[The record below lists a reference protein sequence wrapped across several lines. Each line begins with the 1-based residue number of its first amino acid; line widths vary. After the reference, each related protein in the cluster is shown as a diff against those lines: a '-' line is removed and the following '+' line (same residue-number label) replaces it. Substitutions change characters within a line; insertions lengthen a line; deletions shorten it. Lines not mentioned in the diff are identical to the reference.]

1 MTCRYSLL
9 SCVIFTI
16 VLVQTI
22 KSQVP
27 NGILFGK
34 NFAQTSFW
42 NVSEP
47 DERQIDWEKLFSHG
61 IHNVWEAEGGSGG
74 NFSSTV
80 RMNRDSNYTT
90 VISDQSGIYV
100 KTKLSERSLTDTA
113 CNKTRQEITLVEGPF
128 IYQERDYRFTN
139 LPGLPNSML
148 IQYLAQFKLKGGGR
162 PDSNITVCSLRVN
175 LNLTDISGKTTT
187 VTLAGK
193 EVKREDLSDEFF
205 TLIILPYDLR
215 IISSFNN
222 SSSGTIDPQSI
233 KSMNISYAVV
243 LPEGISTVNHGELY
257 IDNIEVMDELIWYV
271 YGRDK
276 ERILERFSLKNSQM
290 LSKTNSNIKSGYLNK
305 KDEIAEKG
313 HSGRTPHSGSGRA
326 VVPTIRYVKA
336 GNPTP
341 VYPYT
346 TWATASDSIQ
356 KVVDMCESGDT
367 ILIGTGIYREQVVS
381 EHQGRDL
388 AIIGVDVD
396 SCVVDMKNIPQFTTS
411 YAFRMRDN
419 LIFENITIRTITS
432 STDHKA
438 VWVDVI
444 SGSANVRIRFNKFS
458 GRFYKSLTIWS
469 GRGEIS
475 NNLIAGAEIAFETSY
490 SPGTSTLNIANN
502 YISKSTFGFMVNYGV
517 FKNNLVLL
525 SDMTGLY
532 LSILGGST
540 ASFFNN
546 LIANGRPGSIGIE
559 YARGE
564 IENNIINKHKVAIQP
579 YTSNTPL
586 TFLNNSIDS
595 CTVVFNLSQEGVV
608 HGNISYNNFYGNGT
622 ISNDI
627 SKLDPDTL
635 IYTSYD
641 PMYEGTDS
649 SNYRLRMYSPL
660 IDAGDPTIL
669 DVDGTRSDIGRYGGP
684 YGQRYEYL
692 DLAPKKPRFTLVTSP
707 PLPSRGDAS
716 GTLLKG
722 EGRMEIH
729 WRGGTEADFNSFSL
743 HRGRDP
749 YFIPGELNRIYSGR
763 DTMFT
768 DSLSDPTGNYTYK
781 ITAKDNQGL
790 VSKWDSVTVVL
801 TDIAEGGELTP
812 KGVVLYQNYPN
823 PFNPSTTIRF
833 RLEEPGEVILRVY
846 DVNGSTVAVLNNGWL
861 PAGEHER
868 DFTPGKTGTMNDMAS
883 GVYFYNLTVRDANLK
898 PVFIRSDKMLFV
910 K

>member
-1 MTCRYSLL
+1 MG
-9 SCVIFTI
+9 
-16 VLVQTI
+16 QTI

-27 NGILFGK
+27 NGIPFGK
-34 NFAQTSFW
+34 NFAQNSFW
-42 NVSEP
+42 NISEP
-47 DERQIDWEKLFSHG
+47 DDSQIDWEKLLSHA
-61 IHNVWEAEGGSGG
+61 IHNIWEAEGGSGG
-74 NFSSTV
+74 MYPGTV

-90 VISDQSGIYV
+90 VISDQLGSYV
-100 KTKLSERSLTDTA
+100 KTKLSERWLTDTT
-113 CNKTRQEITLVEGPF
+113 CTKTRQEITLVEGPF
-128 IYQERDYRFTN
+128 IYQERDYNFTN

-193 EVKREDLSDEFF
+193 EVKWDDLSDEFF

-276 ERILERFSLKNSQM
+276 DRIPERFSLKNSQM
-290 LSKTNSNIKSGYLNK
+290 LSKTDSNIKTRYLNK

-356 KVVDMCESGDT
+356 KVVDMCESRDT
-367 ILIGTGIYREQVVS
+367 ILIGTGVYREQVVS

-388 AIIGVDVD
+388 AIIGIDVD
-396 SCVVDMKNIPQFTTS
+396 SCIVDLSGFPQFS
-411 YAFRMRDN
+411 EIYAFFMRDN
-419 LIFENITIRTITS
+419 ITLENLTFRTKKATTYHSGLYISWPAGIT
-432 STDHKA
+432 K
-438 VWVDVI
+438 
-444 SGSANVRIRFNKFS
+444 VRIRNNLFLGNFRYALSVWS
-458 GRFYKSLTIWS
+458 GTGEASMNLFTGAETAIETAYQTSAPPIEIRSNIMYKNIYTLSLSTGLISENLILYNDWKAIALGLFGGTARFY
-469 GRGEIS
+469 
-475 NNLIAGAEIAFETSY
+475 NNLISFGGNASTGVGLGRGFFANNIFRLFTNVVEPWTAY
-490 SPGTSTLNIANN
+490 SPINFINN
-502 YISKSTFGFMVNYGV
+502 TVDSCGV
-517 FKNNLVLL
+517 VF
-525 SDMTGLY
+525 DLY
-532 LSILGGST
+532 RENVV
-540 ASFFNN
+540 A
-546 LIANGRPGSIGIE
+546 GSI
-559 YARGE
+559 
-564 IENNIINKHKVAIQP
+564 N
-579 YTSNTPL
+579 
-586 TFLNNSIDS
+586 
-595 CTVVFNLSQEGVV
+595 
-608 HGNISYNNFYGNGT
+608 YNNFYGNGT

-627 SKLDPDTL
+627 SKLNPDTL

-649 SNYRLRMYSPL
+649 SNYRLQMYSPL

-692 DLAPKKPRFTLVTSP
+692 DLAPKKPSFTLVTSP

-749 YFIPGELNRIYSGR
+749 YFIPGELNRIYTGR

-768 DSLSDPTGNYTYK
+768 DSISDPTGNYTYK
-781 ITAKDNQGL
+781 ITARDNQGL

-801 TDIAEGGELTP
+801 TDIAEGGELSP

>member
-1 MTCRYSLL
+1 M
-9 SCVIFTI
+9 
-16 VLVQTI
+16 VQTI

-27 NGILFGK
+27 DGILFGK
-34 NFAQTSFW
+34 NFAQNSFW
-42 NVSEP
+42 NISEP
-47 DERQIDWEKLFSHG
+47 DERNIDWEKLLSHG
-61 IHNVWEAEGGSGG
+61 IHNIWEAEGGSGSIYSG
-74 NFSSTV
+74 TV

-90 VISDQSGIYV
+90 VISDQSGSYV
-100 KTKLSERSLTDTA
+100 KTKLAERFLTDTS

-148 IQYLAQFKLKGGGR
+148 IQYLAYFKLKSGGR
-162 PDSNITVCSLRVN
+162 PDSNTTVCSLRVN
-175 LNLTDISGKTTT
+175 LNLTDISGNKTT
-187 VTLAGK
+187 VMLAGK
-193 EVKREDLSDEFF
+193 EVKRDDLSDEYF

-222 SSSGTIDPQSI
+222 SSSSKIDPQSI

-243 LPEGISTVNHGELY
+243 LPECISTENHGELY

-276 ERILERFSLKNSQM
+276 ERILERFSMKNSQM
-290 LSKTNSNIKSGYLNK
+290 LSKTNSHIKTGYLNK

-346 TWATASDSIQ
+346 SWATASDSIQ

-381 EHQGRDL
+381 EHPGRDL
-388 AIIGVDVD
+388 AIIGIDVD
-396 SCVVDMKNIPQFTTS
+396 SCVVDLSGFDLFLSCTGFEIQ
-411 YAFRMRDN
+411 DN
-419 LIFENITIRTITS
+419 LILENMSIKTYNFNTWHIGVWLKGSVSSEIRTII
-432 STDHKA
+432 K
-438 VWVDVI
+438 
-444 SGSANVRIRFNKFS
+444 NNKFIGGFQFAFS
-458 GRFYKSLTIWS
+458 IWS
-469 GRGEIS
+469 GDGEVC
-475 NNLIAGAEIAFETSY
+475 
-490 SPGTSTLNIANN
+490 NN
-502 YISKSTFGFMVNYGV
+502 YIQRPQVGIENKF
-517 FKNNLVLL
+517 
-525 SDMTGLY
+525 
-532 LSILGGST
+532 
-540 ASFFNN
+540 
-546 LIANGRPGSIGIE
+546 RPGSRELFIRKNIVLNSQLKGIVSSYGRIVDNMILKSKIDAFEFNVIGGSVAQLNNNLLDNGKNGIF
-559 YARGE
+559 AVKSR
-564 IENNIINKHKVAIQP
+564 IINNII
-579 YTSNTPL
+579 SNMVNCAASYGGNDQ
-586 TFLNNSIDS
+586 FNFVNNIIDS
-595 CTVVFNLSQEGVV
+595 WGTIFDLSNSGVV
-608 HGNISYNNFYGNGT
+608 SGNISYNNFYGNGT

-635 IYTSYD
+635 IYTSCD

-649 SNYRLRMYSPL
+649 SNYRLQMYSPL

-749 YFIPGELNRIYSGR
+749 YFIPGELNRIYTGR

-801 TDIAEGGELTP
+801 TDIAEGGELSP

-846 DVNGSTVAVLNNGWL
+846 DVSGAIVAVLNNGWL

>member
-27 NGILFGK
+27 NGIPFGK
-34 NFAQTSFW
+34 NFAQNSFW
-42 NVSEP
+42 NISEP
-47 DERQIDWEKLFSHG
+47 DDSQIDWEKLLSHA
-61 IHNVWEAEGGSGG
+61 IHNIWEAEGGSGG
-74 NFSSTV
+74 MYLGTV

-90 VISDQSGIYV
+90 VISDQSGSYV
-100 KTKLSERSLTDTA
+100 KTKLPERSLTDTA

-128 IYQERDYRFTN
+128 IYQERDYNFTN
-139 LPGLPNSML
+139 LPGLPSSML

-193 EVKREDLSDEFF
+193 EVKREDLSDEYF

-215 IISSFNN
+215 IISSPNN

-243 LPEGISTVNHGELY
+243 LPEGISTLNHGELY

-276 ERILERFSLKNSQM
+276 ERILERFSMKNSQM
-290 LSKTNSNIKSGYLNK
+290 LSKTNSHIKTGYLNK

-346 TWATASDSIQ
+346 SWATASDSIQ

-396 SCVVDMKNIPQFTTS
+396 SCIVDLSGFPQFS
-411 YAFRMRDN
+411 EIYAFFMRDN
-419 LIFENITIRTITS
+419 LTLENLLFRTK
-432 STDHKA
+432 KA
-438 VWVDVI
+438 TTYHSGLYI
-444 SGSANVRIRFNKFS
+444 SRPTGIAKVRIRNNWFQGNFRCALS
-458 GRFYKSLTIWS
+458 VWS
-469 GRGEIS
+469 GTGEVSMNLFTGTETAIETAYQTSASPIEIKSNIMYKNTYTLSLSTGLIS
-475 NNLIAGAEIAFETSY
+475 GNLILYNDWKAISLGLFGGTAKFYNNLISFGGQS
-490 SPGTSTLNIANN
+490 ST
-502 YISKSTFGFMVNYGV
+502 GV
-517 FKNNLVLL
+517 G
-525 SDMTGLY
+525 MGRGY
-532 LSILGGST
+532 L
-540 ASFFNN
+540 
-546 LIANGRPGSIGIE
+546 
-559 YARGE
+559 
-564 IENNIINKHKVAIQP
+564 ENNIFRFFTKAVESWTA
-579 YTSNTPL
+579 NTPIN
-586 TFLNNSIDS
+586 FINNIIDS
-595 CTVVFNLSQEGVV
+595 CGMVFDLYRENVVA
-608 HGNISYNNFYGNGT
+608 GNINYNNFYGNGT

-627 SKLDPDTL
+627 SKLNPDTL
-635 IYTSYD
+635 IYTSFD

-649 SNYRLRMYSPL
+649 SNYRLQMYSPL

-692 DLAPKKPRFTLVTSP
+692 DLAPKKPRFTLVTKKPVSIET
-707 PLPSRGDAS
+707 R
-716 GTLLKG
+716 
-722 EGRMEIH
+722 

-749 YFIPGELNRIYSGR
+749 YFIPDEFNRIYTGR

-801 TDIAEGGELTP
+801 TDIAEGGELSP
-812 KGVVLYQNYPN
+812 NGVVLYQNYPN

-846 DVNGSTVAVLNNGWL
+846 DVSGGIVAVLNNGWL

-868 DFTPGKTGTMNDMAS
+868 NFTPGKTGTMNDMAS

>member
-1 MTCRYSLL
+1 MKETRTN
-9 SCVIFTI
+9 TI
-16 VLVQTI
+16 
-22 KSQVP
+22 SQ
-27 NGILFGK
+27 
-34 NFAQTSFW
+34 
-42 NVSEP
+42 
-47 DERQIDWEKLFSHG
+47 
-61 IHNVWEAEGGSGG
+61 
-74 NFSSTV
+74 
-80 RMNRDSNYTT
+80 
-90 VISDQSGIYV
+90 
-100 KTKLSERSLTDTA
+100 
-113 CNKTRQEITLVEGPF
+113 
-128 IYQERDYRFTN
+128 
-139 LPGLPNSML
+139 
-148 IQYLAQFKLKGGGR
+148 
-162 PDSNITVCSLRVN
+162 
-175 LNLTDISGKTTT
+175 
-187 VTLAGK
+187 
-193 EVKREDLSDEFF
+193 
-205 TLIILPYDLR
+205 R
-215 IISSFNN
+215 I
-222 SSSGTIDPQSI
+222 
-233 KSMNISYAVV
+233 
-243 LPEGISTVNHGELY
+243 
-257 IDNIEVMDELIWYV
+257 
-271 YGRDK
+271 
-276 ERILERFSLKNSQM
+276 
-290 LSKTNSNIKSGYLNK
+290 
-305 KDEIAEKG
+305 G
-313 HSGRTPHSGSGRA
+313 HSGMPSPVKSPILSIFLVLLFSTTGYS
-326 VVPTIRYVKA
+326 TIRYVKA

-346 TWATASDSIQ
+346 SWATASDSIQ

-396 SCVVDMKNIPQFTTS
+396 SCIVDLRGFPQFDEKF
-411 YAFRMRDN
+411 AFRITDN
-419 LIFENITIRTITS
+419 FILENMMIKTISTS
-432 STDHKA
+432 TAHSGVWLTGLGGPTDIK
-438 VWVDVI
+438 
-444 SGSANVRIRFNKFS
+444 IRFNKFS
-458 GRFYKSLTIWS
+458 GGFYYAIDIWS
-469 GRGEIS
+469 GRGEIFS
-475 NNLIAGAEIAFETSY
+475 NIFNGPEIAV
-490 SPGTSTLNIANN
+490 GTKFSTGASTLNIDKNL
-502 YISKSTFGFMVNYGV
+502 ISKSTFGLMVNYGV

-559 YARGE
+559 YARGK
-564 IENNIINKHKVAIQP
+564 IENNIINNHKVAIQP
-579 YTSNTPL
+579 YTSYTPL
-586 TFLNNSIDS
+586 IFLNNSVDS
-595 CTVVFNLSQEGVV
+595 CEVVFNLNQEGVV
-608 HGNISYNNFYGNGT
+608 KGNISYNNFYGNGT

-627 SKLDPDTL
+627 SKLNPDTL
-635 IYTSYD
+635 IYTSFD

-649 SNYRLRMYSPL
+649 SNYRLQMYSPL
-660 IDAGDPTIL
+660 IDAGDPNIL

-684 YGQRYEYL
+684 YGQRYDYL

-707 PLPSRGDAS
+707 PLPSLGDAS

-749 YFIPGELNRIYSGR
+749 YFIPGDLNRIYSGR

-801 TDIAEGGELTP
+801 TDIAEGGELSP

-846 DVNGSTVAVLNNGWL
+846 DVNGATVAVLNNGWL

-868 DFTPGKTGTMNDMAS
+868 DFTPGKTGTMNDMSS

-898 PVFIRSDKMLFV
+898 PVFIKSDKMLFI

>member
-1 MTCRYSLL
+1 MRNGVISVLSLIF
-9 SCVIFTI
+9 VII
-16 VLVQTI
+16 LALPL

-27 NGILFGK
+27 DGILFGK
-34 NFAQTSFW
+34 NFAQNSFW
-42 NVSEP
+42 NISEP
-47 DERQIDWEKLFSHG
+47 DESQIDWEKLFSHG

-74 NFSSTV
+74 NFSGTV

-90 VISDQSGIYV
+90 VISDQSGSYV
-100 KTKLSERSLTDTA
+100 KTKLPEKWLTDTT

-128 IYQERDYRFTN
+128 IYQEKDYSFTN

-276 ERILERFSLKNSQM
+276 ERILERFSLKNGQM

-346 TWATASDSIQ
+346 SWATASDSIQ

-388 AIIGVDVD
+388 AIIGIDVD
-396 SCVVDMKNIPQFTTS
+396 SCIVDLSGFPQFQFLQ
-411 YAFRMRDN
+411 AFKVTDN
-419 LIFENITIRTITS
+419 LYLENLTIRTYS
-432 STDHKA
+432 YLNNHSGVYLPLFRDSTH
-438 VWVDVI
+438 I
-444 SGSANVRIRFNKFS
+444 NIRNNKFIGGFYRGIWTNLATGTITGNFVARS
-458 GRFYKSLTIWS
+458 TFGIDVVTRPNTLQSMSVSNNLVYRCSHPIAGSYGRFYNNIILEFSNAGIYIPLFGGA
-469 GRGEIS
+469 GRFY
-475 NNLIAGAEIAFETSY
+475 NNLMVGKNGE
-490 SPGTSTLNIANN
+490 GTH
-502 YISKSTFGFMVNYGV
+502 
-517 FKNNLVLL
+517 
-525 SDMTGLY
+525 GLDE
-532 LSILGGST
+532 
-540 ASFFNN
+540 ASGLF
-546 LIANGRPGSIGIE
+546 
-559 YARGE
+559 
-564 IENNIINKHKVAIQP
+564 ENNIILNCRVAVYPWSVQP
-579 YTSNTPL
+579 L
-586 TFLNNSIDS
+586 HLINNNIDS
-595 CTVVFNLSQEGVV
+595 CGTIFDLSNSGVV
-608 HGNISYNNFYGNGT
+608 SGNISYNNFYGNGT

-627 SKLDPDTL
+627 SKLNPDTL

-649 SNYRLRMYSPL
+649 SNYRLQMYSPL

-707 PLPSRGDAS
+707 PTP
-716 GTLLKG
+716 LLKD

-801 TDIAEGGELTP
+801 TDIAEGGELSP

-883 GVYFYNLTVRDANLK
+883 GVYFYNLTVRDENLK